1 MAKDTEKLIR
11 QLSLISYLMA
21 ERRPV
26 TALEIRR
33 DVEGYSAMNEDAF
46 ARRFYADRAELESLG
61 IQLTVDRPADAAAE
75 QESYS
80 LRPESFHLPA
90 IEFTD
95 TEHAALQTAL
105 HLLDGEFAYA
115 EPLRLA
121 LQQITWGRP
130 SPLRA
135 PEQRSVALG
144 ITASAGG
151 HELSARLAKVETA
164 IFRQKT
170 VTFDYYTMERDELG
184 ARRVDPYHLLF
195 QGGEFYLLGNA
206 HERQAIRVFRLSRI
220 RGKVAYATKAEHD
233 FRRPT
238 DFDPRAYANR
248 AEWQLG
254 DQRGVAE
261 ILLSERIAWQIERH
275 FGRYGEIR
283 AATEGGAG
291 EEGDRE
297 EGEGG
302 AGDRIMLTGYA
313 VPRMIVSWVLGLGEH
328 ARLLGPPELAEE
340 LARRLELLER
350 RHTENPLDETGGEE
364 DAERAG
370 GAAAQAHAT
379 KTRRRRAVAH
389 EGEESS
395 EEPRRVEAAIRPER
409 FARLVTL
416 AGILIHAGRAGQR
429 LAVAEL
435 QERLQLSEEELRE
448 DIDVLN
454 VVNFGGGSYVL
465 YAEILDTEE
474 GEVIEVDPE
483 PYSDNFDRPA
493 RLLPVEAKALI
504 AAIDLLGEHIPE
516 GSLASAREKIVAALG
531 EDPMEQGLQVAH
543 GGGDDPDVARRIS
556 RAIVEHRLIELDYY
570 KENEDEFSHRRVE
583 PYALVNGREGWYV
596 ASFDPARD
604 DVRHFRL
611 DRIKWAKVTDERFEP
626 RPEVDP
632 AAEVDGWM
640 RTGEVQASRTARLW
654 VSPERARWARES
666 RRVVQ
671 ERPDGS
677 VVVELSFAGVQWLVR
692 EVLKEAGDAAVLEP
706 EDARE
711 AVLAAAVRLRAVP
724 AGVG

>member
-1 MAKDTEKLIR
+1 M
-11 QLSLISYLMA
+11 
-21 ERRPV
+21 
-26 TALEIRR
+26 
-33 DVEGYSAMNEDAF
+33 
-46 ARRFYADRAELESLG
+46 
-61 IQLTVDRPADAAAE
+61 
-75 QESYS
+75 
-80 LRPESFHLPA
+80 
-90 IEFTD
+90 
-95 TEHAALQTAL
+95 
-105 HLLDGEFAYA
+105 
-115 EPLRLA
+115 
-121 LQQITWGRP
+121 
-130 SPLRA
+130 
-135 PEQRSVALG
+135 
-144 ITASAGG
+144 
-151 HELSARLAKVETA
+151 
-164 IFRQKT
+164 
-170 VTFDYYTMERDELG
+170 
-184 ARRVDPYHLLF
+184 
-195 QGGEFYLLGNA
+195 
-206 HERQAIRVFRLSRI
+206 
-220 RGKVAYATKAEHD
+220 
-233 FRRPT
+233 
-238 DFDPRAYANR
+238 
-248 AEWQLG
+248 
-254 DQRGVAE
+254 
-261 ILLSERIAWQIERH
+261 
-275 FGRYGEIR
+275 
-283 AATEGGAG
+283 
-291 EEGDRE
+291 
-297 EGEGG
+297 
-302 AGDRIMLTGYA
+302 
-313 VPRMIVSWVLGLGEH
+313 
-328 ARLLGPPELAEE
+328 
-340 LARRLELLER
+340 
-350 RHTENPLDETGGEE
+350 
-364 DAERAG
+364 
-370 GAAAQAHAT
+370 
-379 KTRRRRAVAH
+379 
-389 EGEESS
+389 
-395 EEPRRVEAAIRPER
+395 EAAIRPER

-416 AGILIHAGRAGQR
+416 AGILIHAGRAGER

-531 EDPMEQGLQVAH
+531 SDPMEQGLQVAH
-543 GGGDDPDVARRIS
+543 GRRDDPDVARRIS
-556 RAIVEHRLIELDYY
+556 RGIVEHRLIELDYY

-604 DVRHFRL
+604 AVRHFRL
-611 DRIKWAKVTDERFEP
+611 DRIRRAELTDEHFEP

-711 AVLAAAVRLRAVP
+711 AVLAAAARLHAVP